1 MSFFKCMRSL
11 AAPCPKPDRESFLAY
26 FARLLSMAYLKAI
39 CYRAAALGLVRRR
52 MNRWFF
58 GLSLL

>member
-1 MSFFKCMRSL
+1 MRSL

-39 CYRAAALGLVRRR
+39 CYRAAALGLAIVR
-52 MNRWFF
+52 
-58 GLSLL
+58 